1 MSNILLIAQITFREA
16 RRRKIMWAAL
26 ILGAAFLL
34 IYGVGLYFIHRELMR
49 EFAQRPQNLPTFLNM
64 LVMMALYAVNFLMI
78 AMAILTSVDTIAGEV
93 GSGAI
98 QAVATKPIRRAE
110 ILLGKW
116 LGFAG
121 MLVLYAALMIGG
133 VLLSTWL
140 VARYV
145 PPHPIE
151 GALLMLLEG
160 LVLLN
165 LSLLGG
171 TFLSTLANGVM
182 VFGLFG
188 VAFVGGWMEQFGSMM
203 HSETVVN
210 IGIVSSLIMPSE
222 TIWRWAAYL
231 MQPPLFRNFNASPFG
246 SASQPSAAM
255 IIYTGI
261 YLIAAMTLALQNFR
275 KRDL

>member
-34 IYGVGLYFIHRELMR
+34 IYGVGLYFMHRELML
-49 EFAQRPQNLPTFLNM
+49 EFARRPENLATFLNM

-78 AMAILTSVDTIAGEV
+78 AMTILTSVDTIAGEV

-98 QAVATKPIRRAE
+98 QAVATKPIRRGE
-110 ILLGKW
+110 IFLGKW

-121 MLVLYAALMIGG
+121 MLVLYATFMIGG
-133 VLLSTWL
+133 VLLCTWL

-145 PPHPIE
+145 PPHPVE

-203 HSETVVN
+203 RSETVVN

-231 MQPPLFRNFNASPFG
+231 MQPPLFRNFAASPFG
-246 SASQPSAAM
+246 SSSQPSAAM
-255 IIYTGI
+255 IVYSAL
-261 YLIAAMTLALQNFR
+261 YLLATLALALRNFR